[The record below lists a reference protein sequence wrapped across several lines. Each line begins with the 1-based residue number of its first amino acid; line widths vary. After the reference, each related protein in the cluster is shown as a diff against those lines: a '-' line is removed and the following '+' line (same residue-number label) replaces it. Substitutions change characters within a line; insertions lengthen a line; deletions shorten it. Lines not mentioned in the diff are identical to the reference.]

1 MNFQN
6 EFWKE
11 LYVTRNERVSLRHR
25 QHLKDLLLVEVT
37 AIQVTVESWYYL
49 R

>member
-1 MNFQN
+1 M
-6 EFWKE
+6 
-11 LYVTRNERVSLRHR
+11 RNERVSLRHR
-25 QHLKDLLLVEVT
+25 QHLKDLLRAKVT